1 MYKELILGRADKAHT
16 STAFAAV
23 PIVSAEVALDEEHVV
38 RVVTIFVRSRPVAA
52 VGTDVVDIRPVT
64 PARSGQEDCTVGFEL
79 VSPIALRDA
88 VAAETS
94 IFFVGVAQ
102 AVV

>member
-1 MYKELILGRADKAHT
+1 MYKELILGRPDKAHT
-16 STAFAAV
+16 PTASAVV
-23 PIVSAEVALDEEHVV
+23 PIVSVEVALAEVHVV
-38 RVVTIFVRSRPVAA
+38 RVVTISVRSRPVVA
-52 VGTDVVDIRPVT
+52 VGTDVADISPAT